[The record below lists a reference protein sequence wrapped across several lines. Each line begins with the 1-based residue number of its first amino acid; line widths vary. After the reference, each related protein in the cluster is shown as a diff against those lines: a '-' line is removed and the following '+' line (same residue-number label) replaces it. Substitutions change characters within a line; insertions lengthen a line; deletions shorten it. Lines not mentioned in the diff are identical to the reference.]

1 MLTTIEGQLAPY
13 AEIHLDRGEI
23 LFTEPQTVM
32 AVSGAKVTTSIAGGL
47 SAGIMRVMGGA
58 SPFLIEV
65 HGPGTVSLSRGA
77 TGKIVA
83 LDCAKGSLLLQRQAF
98 LFAPGAVHLTVQGPT
113 SLGSLLDRVG
123 HLSPFVLEA
132 KGEGQV
138 WVFAWGDTQ
147 EMILGAGESIDVA
160 PGRIVAIDQTVS
172 LKARPA
178 GWKNTLL
185 GGMGLTLAT
194 LTGPG
199 RVLLQTR
206 DVDAARPR
214 PKSSSPP
221 RRKDDRHRHPRSPD
235 RRPSRGD
242 DVQEQWLFDDH
253 RDD

>member
-32 AVSGAKVTTSIAGGL
+32 AVSEAKVSTSIAGGL
-47 SAGIMRVMGGA
+47 SSGIMRVMGGA
-58 SPFLIEV
+58 SPFLIEI

-77 TGKIVA
+77 TGKIVE
-83 LDCAKGSLLLQRQAF
+83 LDCAQGPLLLQRQAF

-113 SLGSLLDRVG
+113 SLGSLIDRVG

-132 KGEGQV
+132 KGEGPV

-147 EMILGAGESIDVA
+147 ALTLGAGESIDAA
-160 PGRIVAIDQTVS
+160 PGRIVAMDKSVT
-172 LKARPA
+172 LKARPT

-206 DVDAARPR
+206 DVDTARPR
-214 PKSSSPP
+214 PKSNSSSRRRSDHHRP
-221 RRKDDRHRHPRSPD
+221 RPTPK
-235 RRPSRGD
+235 RPGSGD

-253 RDD
+253 RGD